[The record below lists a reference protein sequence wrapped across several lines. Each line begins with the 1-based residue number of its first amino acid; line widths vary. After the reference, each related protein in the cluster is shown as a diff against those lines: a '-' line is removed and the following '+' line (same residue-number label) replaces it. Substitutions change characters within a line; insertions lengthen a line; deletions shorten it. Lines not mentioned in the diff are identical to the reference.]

1 MVSPQ
6 LELFRQALPKRPYC
20 TDDLASGLQ
29 IQVPAVTRHDL
40 GQRSLD
46 AREPIRMV
54 VLRALDAYGVAVPK
68 EAIVDR
74 RKIR

>member
-1 MVSPQ
+1 MS
-6 LELFRQALPKRPYC
+6 LPPIFEPHE
-20 TDDLASGLQ
+20 DVHLQ

-68 EAIVDR
+68 DAIVDR

>member
-1 MVSPQ
+1 MKIWFHDNVS
-6 LELFRQALPKRPYC
+6 LPP
-20 TDDLASGLQ
+20 TFEPDEDIHLQ

-74 RKIR
+74 WKIR